1 MQERAAQLIE
11 FLKEIGKFR
20 TVIRHN
26 WTTNPDRRESDADHT
41 WNLCMMILLLE
52 NDVKDKLDVLKSM
65 KIALVHDLVE
75 IYAGDEFHFTKNK
88 ELTKVEEEKA
98 AKKLRAKLPQDLGDE
113 VYSLWHEFE
122 EMKTPEAKLVQALDK
137 LDPVLQDL
145 SVQAKTHKEFKL
157 NFETVFNDKIAHLE
171 ANKENK
177 LLIEIYKQVLDEFK
191 KMI

>member
-1 MQERAAQLIE
+1 
-11 FLKEIGKFR
+11 
-20 TVIRHN
+20 
-26 WTTNPDRRESDADHT
+26 
-41 WNLCMMILLLE
+41 MMILLLE